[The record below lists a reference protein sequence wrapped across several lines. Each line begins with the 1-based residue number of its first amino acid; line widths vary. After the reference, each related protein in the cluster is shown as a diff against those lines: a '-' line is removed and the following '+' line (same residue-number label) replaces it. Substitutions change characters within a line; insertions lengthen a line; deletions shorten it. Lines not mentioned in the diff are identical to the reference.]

1 MNMYLFL
8 NCPVFLRQACNRRFV
23 LIGSRRYDIMC
34 LRDVGHDV
42 WMLVFPRT
50 AAAAAAA
57 R

>member
-1 MNMYLFL
+1 
-8 NCPVFLRQACNRRFV
+8 
-23 LIGSRRYDIMC
+23 MC

-57 R
+57 QSCRDRHGGQEKLGCEPVKKV